1 MQRATESLI
10 PDTDSMTEVIE
21 LYKRDVDS
29 SLLRARLARTVDER
43 FLDVMRMQR
52 MVEELRRAGAVHRGD
67 AR

>member
-1 MQRATESLI
+1 MRRATEGLI

-21 LYKRDVDS
+21 LYKRDVDA

-67 AR
+67 SR